1 MQELHSLK
9 KQYEEEKKRSTSVV
23 SIRSNEDQ
31 VKIRQLQHEID
42 KKDKMISKLTKEK
55 LEIEEEN
62 INLHVQVMKKL
73 SEM

>member
-1 MQELHSLK
+1 
-9 KQYEEEKKRSTSVV
+9 
-23 SIRSNEDQ
+23 
-31 VKIRQLQHEID
+31 
-42 KKDKMISKLTKEK
+42 MISKLTKEK